1 MFEGLVQVA
10 ALFPQALLAGVA
22 VAVACSLL
30 GVLAVL
36 RRVIFI
42 GITLSE
48 VANLGV
54 ALGLAWGLPHLPL
67 AGGLTLAAAAALAMP
82 RGYGRLTREAVLGVV
97 FVLASSLAILVV
109 AKSGFG
115 LGEVKALLYGDLLLA
130 TPADARLMLAVLGPV
145 VLVLLVCLRP
155 IAFSFL
161 DRDAAQVLGLRV
173 AWWELV
179 YFACLGLAVAAAA
192 KAAGAILVFGHLVIA
207 PSAALV
213 LCRRLG
219 WALVWAAGLAVAA
232 TLAGLGW
239 SFAADLPASQCICVV
254 EGLLLGAAL
263 LGRLALGLVRRGR
276 APGAQPPL
284 GPQVP

>member
-1 MFEGLVQVA
+1 MFEGLAQVA
-10 ALFPQALLAGVA
+10 ALFPQALLAGIA
-22 VAVACSLL
+22 VAVACALL

-36 RRVIFI
+36 KRVVFI

-54 ALGLAWGLPHLPL
+54 ALGLAWGLPHLPV
-67 AGGLTLAAAAALAMP
+67 AGGLTLAAAAALALP

-109 AKSGFG
+109 ARSGFG

-130 TPADARLMLAVLGPV
+130 APADTRLMLAILGPV
-145 VLVLLVCLRP
+145 ALALLICLRP

-161 DRDAAQVLGLRV
+161 DRDAARVLGLRV
-173 AWWELV
+173 AWWELT

-207 PSAALV
+207 PSAALL

-219 WALVWAAGLAVAA
+219 WALACAAGLAVAA

-239 SFAADLPASQCICVV
+239 SFAADLPASQCICLA
-254 EGLLLGAAL
+254 EALLLAAAL
-263 LGRLALGLVRRGR
+263 LCRLGLVLARRVGRRGR
-276 APGAQPPL
+276 
-284 GPQVP
+284 V

>member
-1 MFEGLVQVA
+1 MV
-10 ALFPQALLAGVA
+10 
-22 VAVACSLL
+22 
-30 GVLAVL
+30 
-36 RRVIFI
+36 FI

-67 AGGLTLAAAAALAMP
+67 AGGLTLAAAAALALP

-109 AKSGFG
+109 ARSGFG

-130 TPADARLMLAVLGPV
+130 APGEARLMLAILGPV
-145 VLVLLVCLRP
+145 VLVLLLCLRP

-161 DRDAAQVLGLRV
+161 DRDAARVLGLRV

-179 YFACLGLAVAAAA
+179 YFACLGLAVATAA
-192 KAAGAILVFGHLVIA
+192 KTAGAILVFAHLVIA
-207 PSAALV
+207 PSAALII
-213 LCRRLG
+213 CRRLG
-219 WALVWAAGLAVAA
+219 WVLAWAAGLAVAA
-232 TLAGLGW
+232 TLSGLGW

-254 EGLLLGAAL
+254 ESTLLALAL
-263 LGRLALGLVRRGR
+263 LGRLLLRLTRRSKGP
-276 APGAQPPL
+276 ASPPPP